1 MKNCV
6 LHILY
11 IGIATLMLASC
22 TQDELLPMPDANK
35 MQVVF
40 TLALGDSSSRSRA
53 TSSWEQNEGGTD
65 STIGNEIDNE
75 IGLNQLQVVLY
86 KNDGSFLGKVAN
98 LQYYQTEQANVYQF
112 VGNLS
117 INTQQQLDCK
127 IMVFANLD
135 EYNVISEDT
144 DLAQLSFPYD
154 SRYIPMWGVSS
165 INVTVK
171 PGERTT
177 LQEPIYLLRAMAK
190 VEVALDEALIN
201 EGKYSLD
208 KVALDQYNTRGFSLP
223 RGYETAITTKS
234 LDIEEVFRLNP
245 SNEAKKELLFNA
257 NENKTSYSI
266 YIPEYDNTSKG
277 AVPSQMSLIVN
288 GKEYKLDFKD
298 YAAGRP
304 FDIIRN
310 HYYKFNIISVEDG
323 NLTLELKYE
332 VLSWENGGNHG
343 VEFN

>member
-190 VEVALDEALIN
+190 VEVTLDNNLIAS
-201 EGKYSLD
+201 GHSLEN
-208 KVALDQYNTRGFSLP
+208 VALENYNALGYCLP
-223 RGYETAITTKS
+223 VGYKEVPSTEELDTEKVFNVYSSSPEEGQKLSFRQNEDKS
-234 LDIEEVFRLNP
+234 YALYV
-245 SNEAKKELLFNA
+245 
-257 NENKTSYSI
+257 
-266 YIPEYDNTSKG
+266 PEYQNVGTNGAASRMKVTIKG
-277 AVPSQMSLIVN
+277 KVYN
-288 GKEYKLDFKD
+288 LDFKYYD
-298 YAAGRP
+298 TGTA
-304 FDIIRN
+304 FNLIRN
-310 HYYKFNIISVEDG
+310 HYYKFNIKSITSDEIEG
-323 NLTLELKYE
+323 QLYYE
-332 VLSWENGGNHG
+332 VVNWDRENIEIG
-343 VEFN
+343 FN